1 LPDSDVS
8 LSLEERT
15 GFVEFK
21 RTGPHGAVG
30 LQGESQATTTDG
42 WEFLVPTH
50 RRLRGSLAGEW
61 LGGPATWAA
70 RVDVVAA
77 RQEGHAEPLYDT
89 WGDVVGDDVRAVPF
103 QTLMPGGML
112 SWQRPF
118 QLREKAQGGTVT
130 VAAYGRVPS
139 NYEWGA
145 NGIHHGTFRYEQG
158 NPELTTEWTLEGRL
172 QLEGRGS
179 TSGWNHHVQGFAA
192 VHRGFISLTPSAS
205 FAPISHAGQ
214 VLQFEA
220 NDAFRTGADGTVSWR
235 KDRQAWT
242 AEGSVLGQW
251 DVRTGLGLPFTTPA
265 QVRLAWE
272 RNVARGSQV
281 ELSARGLAPARLTA
295 RNEAPTPG
303 ALLVD
308 IHLRQT
314 SRRGQWSLDVQN
326 VFNSAWLDHISAYRA
341 LGLAAQGRW
350 VQVQFSTTLKHNT
363 TKTQS

>member
-1 LPDSDVS
+1 
-8 LSLEERT
+8 
-15 GFVEFK
+15 
-21 RTGPHGAVG
+21 
-30 LQGESQATTTDG
+30 
-42 WEFLVPTH
+42 
-50 RRLRGSLAGEW
+50 
-61 LGGPATWAA
+61 
-70 RVDVVAA
+70 
-77 RQEGHAEPLYDT
+77 
-89 WGDVVGDDVRAVPF
+89 
-103 QTLMPGGML
+103 
-112 SWQRPF
+112 
-118 QLREKAQGGTVT
+118 
-130 VAAYGRVPS
+130 
-139 NYEWGA
+139 
-145 NGIHHGTFRYEQG
+145 
-158 NPELTTEWTLEGRL
+158 L